1 VTTDPSASYAV
12 ATSMITVGKTMSNG
26 PVVTGLILV
35 VFAIYQVMDM
45 VKPMLK
51 KYNFDA

>member
-1 VTTDPSASYAV
+1 
-12 ATSMITVGKTMSNG
+12 MMTVGKTMGNG
-26 PVVTGLILV
+26 PVVTGLIIV
-35 VFAIYQVMDM
+35 VFSLYQVMDM